1 MKKRIVGLAVVAA
14 LAVLTG
20 SVLLASAT
28 AATSVTPAKNVTV
41 NMTDFHFKLITNGH
55 PIKHGIAVTFK
66 VVNKGAAL
74 HNFDIQRVKASK
86 LIGPGKTTYIKVTFK
101 KAGRYPYL
109 CDVPRHAEL
118 GMAGTLVVR

>member
-1 MKKRIVGLAVVAA
+1 MKKRIVALAVVAA

-41 NMTDFHFKLITNGH
+41 NMTDFNFKIITAGH
-55 PIKHGIAVTFK
+55 PIKHGIVVTFK

-86 LIGPGKTTYIKVTFK
+86 LIGPGKTTFIKVTFK

-118 GMAGTLVVR
+118 GMAGTLVVK